1 MNFDIKTNYFV
12 LIFLLLTSG
21 IWAQQK
27 DSLITISFKNV
38 DLHSV
43 LNMIEEQTDY
53 HFYYIDSWL
62 QEYNDLS
69 GDYDNALVT
78 DILEDVFK
86 NTVLNFYVMKEGKII
101 LTQNN
106 IIYNNLPDGFFG
118 KRKDSFKIEVKKVRK
133 TISPVFATNKS
144 AVKSKKIETI
154 RIGKALRGN
163 LRQKFTLSGY
173 VQNIQTKK
181 PLPSAVISVEEYD
194 TKAITDSNGF
204 YEIELNVG
212 LNTIEITSLGME
224 NFKKKV
230 IIYSDGRFDAFI
242 NEKIEQLDEVLLEG
256 KINDNVEEVVTK
268 TKIDVEESK
277 NIPLALGE
285 RDVLKVATALP
296 GITTA
301 GEGAAGYNV
310 RGGKADQNLILLD
323 DAVVYNPQH
332 FFGIFSALNPFA
344 IGDVNIYKNSIPAEY
359 GGRLSS
365 VFDITTKDAS
375 VEKFKGEASIG
386 PVTGNVLLETPV
398 VKNKSGLMVGGRGA
412 YANWILSSLDDESLK
427 NSEASFYDVVAKYN
441 HQITEKSK
449 VEATAYLSRD
459 DFSITSDSLYIYGN
473 RALSLRWDYRFNQKN
488 TGKLALSNSEYK
500 FDIEFDGQSNDDFE
514 LGYSIE
520 ETELKLQ
527 FKYLYS
533 DKLNFDYGVSSK
545 LYTVRPG
552 KISPKGPESI
562 VAPFEVDKE
571 RGLESGIFLTS
582 EIDITKKLSLSA
594 GIRYSVF
601 NALGSGTQNIYQE
614 GVPRSEGTVEETL
627 SFDENE
633 IIETYGGPEFRVSGR
648 YLLGEDLSIKASYNK
663 TFQYIHT
670 LSNNTTVSPIDTW
683 KLSDLNIEP
692 QSSQQYALGAYKNFD
707 DNAYELSLEGFY
719 KESKNILDFKTGA
732 EILLNENVETEVL
745 QGNGKAYGVEVLL
758 KKQKGKLYGWLGY
771 TYSRSLIQ
779 LDSQFRDERVN
790 NGDFFSSNFDKPHDF
805 SLVANYKLT
814 RRFSL
819 STNFVYQTGRPITF
833 PIGSFTFNG
842 ADFTVFSERNKFRI
856 PDFYRLDIGFNIEGN
871 HKKNKLAHSFWTISI
886 YNVLG
891 RNNPFSV
898 FFVTENG
905 EVKGLKSSIF
915 SIPVPSITYNFKF

>member
-1 MNFDIKTNYFV
+1 MAITIMRSYFV
-12 LIFLLLTSG
+12 LICVLLTTTV
-21 IWAQQK
+21 WAQ
-27 DSLITISFKNV
+27 DDPLITMSFKNLDV
-38 DLHSV
+38 NSV
-43 LNMIEEQTDY
+43 LKKIEDQTEY
-53 HFYYIDSWL
+53 RFYYIDSWL
-62 QEYNDLS
+62 EEYNDVS
-69 GDYDNALVT
+69 GDYKNALLT
-78 DILEDVFK
+78 DVLDDLFK
-86 NTVLNFYVMKEGKII
+86 NTVLNFYIMQEGKII

-106 IIYNNLPDGFFG
+106 IIYNDLPAGFF
-118 KRKDSFKIEVKKVRK
+118 RVEKDSFKIEVKKIRK
-133 TISPVFATNKS
+133 RVSPVFAANKNKVS
-144 AVKSKKIETI
+144 NKKTETI
-154 RIGKALRGN
+154 RIGKALRGS
-163 LRQKFTLSGY
+163 LRQTFKLSGY
-173 VQNIQTKK
+173 VKNIQSNK
-181 PLPSAVISVEEYD
+181 PLSGAVISTSEKDVN
-194 TKAITDSNGF
+194 AITDSDGF
-204 YEIELNVG
+204 YEIDLNVG
-212 LNTIEITSLGME
+212 LNTIEINSLGME
-224 NFKKKV
+224 RLKKNI
-230 IIYSDGRFDAFI
+230 IIYSDGQYNAFI
-242 NEKIEQLDEVLLEG
+242 DEKIEQLDEIFLEG

-375 VEKFKGEASIG
+375 IDKFKGEASIG
-386 PVTGNVLLETPV
+386 PVTGNILLETPV
-398 VKNKSGLMVGGRGA
+398 IKEKSGLMVGGRGA
-412 YANWILSSLDDESLK
+412 YANWILNSLDDESLQ

-441 HQITEKSK
+441 HEISEKSK
-449 VEATAYLSRD
+449 IEATAYLSRD
-459 DFSITSDSLYIYGN
+459 DFSITSDSLYVYGN
-473 RALSLRWDYRFNQKN
+473 RALSLRWNYRFNEKN
-488 TGKLALSNSEYK
+488 SGKLALSNSQYT

-520 ETELKLQ
+520 ETEVKLQ

-545 LYTVRPG
+545 LYSVRPG
-552 KISPKGPESI
+552 EINPKGPESI
-562 VAPFEVDKE
+562 ISPFEVDKE

-582 EIDITKKLSLSA
+582 EIDLTKKLSLSA

-614 GVPRSEGTVEETL
+614 GVPRSEGTVQETL

-633 IIETYGGPEFRVSGR
+633 VIETYGGPEFRISGR
-648 YLLGEDLSIKASYNK
+648 YLLGENLSVKASYNK

-692 QSSQQYALGAYKNFD
+692 QSSQQYALGMYKNFD
-707 DNAYELSLEGFY
+707 DNAYELSVEGFY

-745 QGNGKAYGVEVLL
+745 QGNGKAYGVEFLL

-779 LDSQFRDERVN
+779 LDSQFREERVN
-790 NGDFFSSNFDKPHDF
+790 NGDFFPSNFDKPHDF

-833 PIGSFTFNG
+833 PVGSFSFNG
-842 ADFTVFSERNKFRI
+842 SDFTVFSERNKFRI

-905 EVKGLKSSIF
+905 EVKGLQSSIF